1 MVCANRTKVN
11 FPIRNPW
18 TRERD
23 YGFEAILCSR
33 VGWITDWQYGLRID
47 KIAFGREVWF
57 LIFFNWKLGQ
67 ASHQSSRREAFP
79 SAQNSPIL
87 CDAVK
92 LYSAVRLSKNTGGG
106 RKSSH
111 AIGRERF
118 GGVPD
123 VTR

>member
-1 MVCANRTKVN
+1 MCPSGGGRKSTLKFSTCPTLNIGVINVVCANRTKVN

-57 LIFFNWKLGQ
+57 LIFFNWKLFQ
-67 ASHQSSRREAFP
+67 
-79 SAQNSPIL
+79 SPI
-87 CDAVK
+87 
-92 LYSAVRLSKNTGGG
+92 RN
-106 RKSSH
+106 
-111 AIGRERF
+111 
-118 GGVPD
+118 P
-123 VTR
+123 